1 LTDRLWPRLAEAGN
15 RLPDWLPVLRLRG
28 TVEAGSIGLD
38 ERGLNQVKR
47 AVGVGIAA
55 ASVCLLPL
63 TIWSVCAAPIYLAA
77 TLLPDV
83 AAAAAAEKTRRAIDD
98 ELPRL
103 AELMAVLSAAGLNP
117 ALALPRA
124 ASDCA
129 GPLRAALDTAIREIG
144 LGAPRRRAL
153 REAAGRTPSRD
164 FARFADLLADADRFG
179 LPLGEAMRGLAAELR
194 AKRAARIREDAQKL
208 PVKMLFPLVFMI
220 LPAFILLTAGP
231 MILTMTK

>member
-1 LTDRLWPRLAEAGN
+1 LAAAGSK
-15 RLPDWLPVLRLRG
+15 LPEWLPAIRLRG
-28 TVEAGSIGLD
+28 TAEAGSIGLD
-38 ERGLNQVKR
+38 ERDLDQVKR
-47 AVGVGIAA
+47 AAGVLIAA
-55 ASVCLLPL
+55 MSICLLPL
-63 TIWSVCAAPIYLAA
+63 IVWIVGAAPLYLAA

-83 AAAAAAEKTRRAIDD
+83 AVSAAAEKTRRAIDD

-164 FARFADLLADADRFG
+164 FVRFADLLADADRFG

-194 AKRAARIREDAQKL
+194 AKRAAAIREEAQKL

-231 MILTMTK
+231 LILTMTK